1 MNKILNKLFDDL
13 WPICRSL
20 AGPGFDKSLQILKKH
35 IPFKIIKIR
44 SGKRV
49 YDWKTPKEWELLSAE
64 LFTEKGKLILSTK
77 ETNLHVLNFSE
88 PYSGLVSFKELNK
101 HLYSNKDLP
110 GAVPYVTSY
119 YKNNWG
125 LCISHNK
132 RRKLNKK
139 IKYRVVIKTKKKN
152 GFLKYGSYF
161 LKGKTKETI
170 IITSYLCHPSMA
182 NNELSGPLAMV
193 ALYKKL
199 LNLKIRHFNYHFL
212 IWPETIGAISFLANT
227 KKNEIKNIFAGLVLS
242 CLGGPQKKITFKH
255 SRKNWL
261 GEKTYID
268 NLVNFFVKKEAKNFN
283 HREFSP
289 VWGSDERQLCSPK
302 INLPVVQVSKTF
314 YGEYKEY
321 HTSYDNKSFMNI
333 NSITNSVED
342 IFLFIRFMELNRN
355 YLKPVIK
362 GGEPMLSKRGLYP
375 SVNTFTK
382 NIEMKN
388 FNNLFKIISLIDG
401 KRNLIEIFNFLNIS
415 IKEFVNTIELL
426 QQKHLIKF

>member
-1 MNKILNKLFDDL
+1 MNKVLDKLFDDL
-13 WPICRSL
+13 WPICRSV
-20 AGPGFDKSLQILKKH
+20 AGAGFDKSLQILKNH
-35 IPFKIIKIR
+35 IPFKVIKIR
-44 SGKRV
+44 SGKKV

-77 ETNLHVLNFSE
+77 DTNLHVLNFSE
-88 PYSGLVSFKELNK
+88 PYSGLVSYEELNK
-101 HLYSNKDLP
+101 HLYSNKNLP
-110 GAVPYVTSY
+110 NAVPYVTSY

-132 RRKLNKK
+132 RKKLNKK
-139 IKYRVVIKTKKKN
+139 IRYKVKIKTKKKD
-152 GFLKYGSYF
+152 GYLKYGSFF
-161 LKGKTKETI
+161 LKGKSKETI

-242 CLGGPQKKITFKH
+242 CLGGPKKNITFKH

-261 GEKTYID
+261 GEETYID
-268 NLVNFFVKKEAKNFN
+268 NLVNFFVKKDSKNFN
-283 HREFSP
+283 HREFSSL
-289 VWGSDERQLCSPK
+289 WGSDERQLCSPK

-321 HTSYDNKSFMNI
+321 HTNYDNKSFMSI
-333 NSITNSVED
+333 NSLTKSIDD
-342 IFLFIRFMELNRN
+342 IFLFIKFMELNRN

-375 SVNTFTK
+375 SVNKVTK
-382 NIEMKN
+382 IIEVKN
-388 FNNLFKIISLIDG
+388 FDNLFKIISLIDG
-401 KRNLIEIFNFLNIS
+401 KRNLIEIFNFLNIN

-426 QQKHLIKF
+426 HQKHLIKF

>member
-1 MNKILNKLFDDL
+1 MNKILNKLFDQL
-13 WPICRSL
+13 WPICRSV
-20 AGPGFDKSLQILKKH
+20 AGPGFDKSLQILKNH
-35 IPFKIIKIR
+35 IPFKIIKIK
-44 SGKRV
+44 SGKKV

-77 ETNLHVLNFSE
+77 ESNLHVLNFSE
-88 PYSGLVSFKELNK
+88 PYSGLVSYEELNK

-132 RRKLNKK
+132 RKKLNKK
-139 IKYRVVIKTKKKN
+139 IRYRVCIKTKKKN

-161 LKGKTKETI
+161 LKGKSRETI

-182 NNELSGPLAMV
+182 NNELSGPLAVV

-199 LNLKIRHFNYHFL
+199 LDLKIRHFNYHFL

-242 CLGGPQKKITFKH
+242 CLGGPRKNITFKH

-261 GEKTYID
+261 GEETYID
-268 NLVNFFVKKEAKNFN
+268 NLVNFFVQKETKKFN
-283 HREFSP
+283 HREFSSL
-289 VWGSDERQLCSPK
+289 WGSDERQLCSPK

-321 HTSYDNKSFMNI
+321 HTSYDNKLFMNI
-333 NSITNSVED
+333 NSLTKSIDD
-342 IFLFIRFMELNRN
+342 IFLFIKFMELNRN

-375 SVNTFTK
+375 SVNTVIK

-388 FNNLFKIISLIDG
+388 FDNLFKIISLIDG
-401 KRNLIEIFNFLNIS
+401 KRNLIEIFDFLNIS